1 MLLNEKAISSTL
13 IRLGGLLAIVGGLA
27 ATTLGLL
34 YVFQAWGMALDFT
47 ATPLQKGHYQTPVAT
62 ILVIGVLAAI
72 AALHIVQRR
81 QYGWWEA
88 LISIAASAGVAM
100 VVIGFFV
107 SGLVPDTAFLLGIA
121 GLLTV
126 GVVVASTG
134 IVLLGI
140 VTITA
145 RVLPRWCGIALI
157 AGSPP
162 GVAILFMFLAPLA
175 MVVGNLPPGSGQVGW
190 ALAGIPWIVV
200 GYAVF
205 RAATHQTEL
214 SSRVQ

>member
-1 MLLNEKAISSTL
+1 M
-13 IRLGGLLAIVGGLA
+13 VGGLA

-47 ATPLQKGHYQTPVAT
+47 ATPLAKGHYQTPVAT

-81 QYGWWEA
+81 QYGWWGA
-88 LISIAASAGVAM
+88 LASIAASAGVAM
-100 VVIGFFV
+100 VVIVYFALRLV
-107 SGLVPDTAFLLGIA
+107 SETAFLLGIA
-121 GLLTV
+121 GPPVAV
-126 GVVVASTG
+126 GAASTG
-134 IVLLGI
+134 ILLLGI
-140 VTITA
+140 VTIIA

-157 AGSPP
+157 AGSPL
-162 GVAILFMFLAPLA
+162 GVGILFLFTTPLVMA
-175 MVVGNLPPGSGQVGW
+175 RILPGEIWW

-205 RAATHQTEL
+205 RAATQQTQL
-214 SSRVQ
+214 PSRVK